1 MYTNNLMKVF
11 FKTLFDSNF
20 PFFLKLKTS
29 FYFYE
34 IIKVSFS
41 QENLEWKKKSTRK
54 NHNHQQ

>member
-1 MYTNNLMKVF
+1 MKVF
-11 FKTLFDSNF
+11 LKTLFDSNF
-20 PFFLKLKTS
+20 PFFFKLKTS

-34 IIKVSFS
+34 IIKVTFS